1 MKRLLA
7 LAFLLPLLAAADDT
21 AQETAVLT
29 VKPLLC
35 IIDARTPVCE
45 MRFVI
50 AWDSGESGY
59 YCVFNELET
68 DALRCWGDAQ
78 SGGLDDARTV
88 AETFSYWLNQGED
101 QPVLATATVDVLRKD
116 SDDRRR
122 RRRTRHVWDI
132 L

>member
-7 LAFLLPLLAAADDT
+7 LVFLLPLLAAADDA
-21 AQETAVLT
+21 AQDTAVLT

-45 MRFVI
+45 MRFAI

-68 DALRCWGDAQ
+68 NALRCWSDALSGDM
-78 SGGLDDARTV
+78 DDVRTV

-101 QPVLATATVDVLRKD
+101 EPVLATATVDVLRKD

>member
-1 MKRLLA
+1 MFLA
-7 LAFLLPLLAAADDT
+7 LLFLVPLGVMAEEAADSPYT
-21 AQETAVLT
+21 LT

-35 IIDARTPVCE
+35 IVDARTPACE

-50 AWDSGESGY
+50 RWASQDSGY
-59 YCVFNELET
+59 YCVFSEL
-68 DALRCWGDAQ
+68 DSGALRCWSEARSGDLQ
-78 SGGLDDARTV
+78 DERSV
-88 AETFSYWLNQGED
+88 AETFSYWLNRGTN
-101 QPVLATATVDVLRKD
+101 QPVLAKSTVDVLRKD

>member
-7 LAFLLPLLAAADDT
+7 LTFLLPLLAAADDT
-21 AQETAVLT
+21 PQENAVLT

-35 IIDARTPVCE
+35 IIDARTPACE
-45 MRFVI
+45 MRLAI

-59 YCVFNELET
+59 YCVFNELEAG
-68 DALRCWGDAQ
+68 ALRCWSDALSGDM
-78 SGGLDDARTV
+78 DDVRTV